1 MQLMLDIETL
11 GSAPDSV
18 ILTIAACAF
27 DPFSGTIYDKHAM
40 YRRID
45 TECQDDRSIDDLTV
59 EWWSKQSF
67 EAQEE
72 AFGEADR
79 VPLKDA
85 LEELKGLMWHAEY
98 IWANG
103 IAFDMTIIEHAFKSY
118 GMPIPWQY
126 YKVMDARTVYKM
138 SPDREKLG
146 NSHHAFED
154 VILQIGL
161 LQRTLNKLN
170 VKSLA

>member
-1 MQLMLDIETL
+1 
-11 GSAPDSV
+11 
-18 ILTIAACAF
+18 
-27 DPFSGTIYDKHAM
+27 
-40 YRRID
+40 
-45 TECQDDRSIDDLTV
+45 
-59 EWWSKQSF
+59 
-67 EAQEE
+67 
-72 AFGEADR
+72 

-85 LEELKGLMWHAEY
+85 LDELKGLMWHAER

-118 GMPIPWQY
+118 DMPIPWQY

-161 LQRTLNKLN
+161 LQRTLKKLN
-170 VKSLA
+170 VSSLA